1 MSDMGL
7 FGKMLI
13 LFGLLLVVLGVIFT
27 LGGKLPWFGR
37 LPGDIYIHKRNFTLF
52 FPITTSVIISV
63 ILSIIL
69 ILLRRR

>member
-1 MSDMGL
+1 MGL